1 MQLLELML
9 ILAIIVGVSDRGL
22 IQISDKTGRT
32 QTVKLT
38 CIEKVSTRRLKTT
51 LPKGSRAIVRAVD
64 KDEQNQIIGE
74 VYVDNRSVNL
84 QLVAEG
90 NAAIDRASLN
100 NCEENKTQFLIAEAN
115 AKNNKLGLWKQMK
128 TYSLTGKLIY
138 EEVHQTMSV
147 RAYQGAEFFLI
158 TNNPQQEKLVLIP
171 SATITRDRLQ
181 GLRDRQVEIKAVYL
195 EGTIPSPQ
203 TVACPLDANG
213 QCMRQGN
220 GYQVLSI
227 VTK

>member
-9 ILAIIVGVSDRGL
+9 ILATIVGVSDRGL
-22 IQISDKTGRT
+22 IQISDNTGRT

-38 CIEKVSTRRLKTT
+38 CIDKVSTRRLKTT

-138 EEVHQTMSV
+138 EEVPQTMSV
-147 RAYQGAEFFLI
+147 RAYQAAEFFLI

-171 SATITRDRLQ
+171 SATINRDRLQ